1 MSLCL
6 GSKLFKYIL
15 QCTMFS
21 SQFEFRA
28 LARPCD
34 ALAQTAPMWLV
45 KHFKQI
51 HLSQRFQAIEQKLVT
66 LCFRQ
71 HGQRPLV
78 NG

>member
-28 LARPCD
+28 LPHPCD

-45 KHFKQI
+45 KHFKEVR
-51 HLSQRFQAIEQKLVT
+51 LSQRLQAIEQNLVT

-71 HGQRPLV
+71 RGHRPLV